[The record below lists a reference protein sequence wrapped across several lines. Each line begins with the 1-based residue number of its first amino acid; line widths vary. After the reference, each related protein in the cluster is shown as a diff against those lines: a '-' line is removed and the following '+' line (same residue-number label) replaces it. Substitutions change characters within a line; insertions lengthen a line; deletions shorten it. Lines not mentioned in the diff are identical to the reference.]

1 MQPGF
6 EPIYWRVTDTPIKL
20 ISSMQMVYAYYN
32 LNKTMQNWT
41 VQFKKV
47 QELFMA
53 VKALFNI
60 FLLARSSSAPCKDAI
75 STFQTR
81 KKKVLP
87 RDITLVRI

>member
-41 VQFKKV
+41 VQSKKV
-47 QELFMA
+47 
-53 VKALFNI
+53 
-60 FLLARSSSAPCKDAI
+60 
-75 STFQTR
+75 
-81 KKKVLP
+81 
-87 RDITLVRI
+87 